1 MTVKSS
7 YAPGQFCWADLT
19 TTDPAAAKAFYTAL
33 FGWTAEDMP
42 LPGGAYTM
50 FRKREH
56 DVAGLGG
63 QPPEEQSRGIPP
75 HWNIYVSV
83 ADADAVAAKAAELG
97 GNILA
102 PAFEVMESGRMAIVA
117 DPTGAVFFLWQPK
130 KHIGATL
137 WGEPGA
143 PSWFELQTTDPEKA
157 KAFYTALF
165 GWSTGGDAT
174 YTEWIVGGEHVGGML
189 KIDPSWGPVPSNWGA
204 YFTVESADDTV
215 AKARELG
222 AKVYVAPKEIG
233 GGGRFA
239 VLADPQGAM
248 FSVYEEKRR

>member
-7 YAPGQFCWADLT
+7 YAPGQFCWADLM
-19 TTDPAAAKAFYTAL
+19 TTDPAAAKAFYTTL
-33 FGWTAEDMP
+33 FGWTAEEMP
-42 LPGGAYTM
+42 FPGGTYTM

-75 HWNIYVSV
+75 HWNVYVSV
-83 ADADAVAAKAAELG
+83 DDINAVSAKAATLG

-102 PAFEVMESGRMAIVA
+102 PAFDVMESGRMAILA
-117 DPTGAVFFLWQPK
+117 DPTGAVFFLWQPQ

-174 YTEWIVGGEHVGGML
+174 YTEWIVRGEHVGGML
-189 KIDPSWGPVPSNWGA
+189 KIDPSWGPVPPNWGA
-204 YFTVESADDTV
+204 YFTVENADDTV
-215 AKARELG
+215 AKARGLG
-222 AKVYVAPKEIG
+222 AKVYMPPKEIG

-239 VLADPQGAM
+239 VLSDPQGAV